1 MQLAPQWSGLQ
12 AVPDLV
18 KPAFGSSLVPLYTG
32 DVRVA
37 VQGGYGKPG
46 QVCVQQDNPLP
57 VNVIAVIPEVE
68 EGDEPAQKA
77 PPRRQPQEGR
87 AAA

>member
-1 MQLAPQWSGLQ
+1 
-12 AVPDLV
+12 
-18 KPAFGSSLVPLYTG
+18 
-32 DVRVA
+32 

-57 VNVIAVIPEVE
+57 MNVVAVIPEVE

-87 AAA
+87 VAA